1 MGRLLEWG
9 LGLFVPEA
17 TKRGASLSEICTLTP
32 FPVCSRGNQEGGKF
46 VRNLHTDPVFPA
58 ELELL
63 APLWEV

>member
-1 MGRLLEWG
+1 MGVG
-9 LGLFVPEA
+9 
-17 TKRGASLSEICTLTP
+17 S
-32 FPVCSRGNQEGGKF
+32 VCSRGNQEGGKF